1 MLKLL
6 GRISVSFDVETFVE
20 AGDHQTALENVLAT
34 IRERY
39 PNAALSITQRRER
52 RDLGLAATRQ
62 GAVALESY
70 QRRRR

>member
-6 GRISVSFDVETFVE
+6 GRISVSFDVESFIE
-20 AGDHQTALENVLAT
+20 AGDHQTVLESVLAT
-34 IRERY
+34 VRERY

-52 RDLGLAATRQ
+52 RDLGLAAARP

-70 QRRRR
+70 QPRRR